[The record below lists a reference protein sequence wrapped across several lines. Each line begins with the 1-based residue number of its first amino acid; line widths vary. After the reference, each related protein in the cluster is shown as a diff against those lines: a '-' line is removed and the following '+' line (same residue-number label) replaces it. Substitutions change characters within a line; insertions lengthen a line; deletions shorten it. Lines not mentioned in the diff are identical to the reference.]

1 MTTPTATDREIA
13 GLRCSEVLAL
23 LGDWVDGE
31 LSLERRAAVE
41 GHVRGCDVCERFGGR
56 FAAMVKAI
64 RALADDDGVSPASLE
79 RLRGRLRPP

>member
-23 LGDWVDGE
+23 LSSWVDGE
-31 LSLERRAAVE
+31 LTGAQRGAVE

-56 FAAMVKAI
+56 FAAMVQAI
-64 RALADDDGVSPASLE
+64 RALASDDDVAPASLE
-79 RLRGRLRPP
+79 QLRQRLRAP